1 MGSINEF
8 WVKVQA
14 QLEDTKFKKQME
26 QLSKKKYKVNIDD
39 SNSGSKK
46 ATRNLEQLAS
56 AATHTQTIIAM

>member
-1 MGSINEF
+1 MGLINEF

-26 QLSKKKYKVNIDD
+26 QLSKKKYKVNVDV

-46 ATRNLEQLAS
+46 AN
-56 AATHTQTIIAM
+56 